1 MMILAVGLRGSFDR
15 LRLDCDSLRTF
26 RLHSGSLE
34 DALHGSIQKG
44 VELGIELLCCQSLDQ
59 SPRKTRDDTMIPA
72 QARVGFV
79 PRVTSRKCKH
89 PHDPGMPY
97 AFVVQIVLVRQRK

>member
-1 MMILAVGLRGSFDR
+1 MMIVAVGLRGSFDS
-15 LRLDCDSLRTF
+15 LRLGCDSF
-26 RLHSGSLE
+26 RKFLLHRGGLE

-44 VELGIELLCCQSLDQ
+44 VELGIELRRCQSLDQ
-59 SPRKTRDDTMIPA
+59 SPRKTRDDAMIPA

-79 PRVTSRKCKH
+79 PRVTSRECKH